1 MSKRLI
7 SFVLALS
14 LLFSTAAPA
23 MAQALP
29 VASTVVNSEAVVPDS
44 SSSEPSV
51 SETTPPASS
60 DSTGSSSTLP
70 EEDGSSSSQPVVP
83 DSSSDAAA
91 NSDKLPDASSSQ
103 PADADANSEPPQ
115 KVGGG
120 DGPQQTMEEAIAAA
134 QAAGTVGTDVREAV
148 ERTPFRANSQ
158 IGGGDANFAGTF
170 PTTAMKNVVI
180 FLRFADQAE
189 YLSAGTAGQVELV
202 YNSMGNTPTSLKD
215 YIQKVSYGAL
225 TVDSGFF
232 PSAMATVQVAHNEG
246 YYRPYNATANPE
258 GYQTQNDAAVR
269 EMQLLKEVMDQVGPQ
284 ISNIYGSDADVHGAA
299 NGGADGFLD
308 AVTFVCLPTN
318 TANISWNDLLW
329 PHQWQYNSNIGG
341 GTTGAGNLGLRAF
354 NLIWATSILSPA
366 NYSSSVISHEFLHVM
381 GMPDLYRYSYN
392 GNPVYNY
399 DIMASTTSRQQ
410 QALLQYNIR
419 NYLGFGSNLTQITR
433 TTNNVSLSVAQYQT
447 DAEQTAVIV
456 KSPTKNDEY
465 FVIEMRRS
473 AGIDT
478 NLNDCDGLLV
488 YRINENIASGNRN
501 GPQDAIFV
509 LRPGETALNA
519 GAGRYNLADLQLGAG
534 HRNSLGKTGAVAGF
548 DNDTLYYSD
557 GSNSGIVISNLRP
570 SADGNSMT
578 FDVSVPSD
586 GVLDGWVQQDGETYY
601 YQNGAL
607 SKGLVQI
614 EANTYI
620 FDEATGK
627 LLKGWISWQG
637 YDYYADENGVV
648 QKNQV
653 LNVKGPDG
661 ELHNFLVDE
670 QGRLK
675 GSFNGAPR
683 GGFVTIKDKTYFAS
697 NWKGYLLTGWFNP
710 DGYDYYADETG
721 VVQKNGVIN
730 VKGPDGTLHNFLMD
744 EQGRLRGS
752 FNGAE
757 HGGFVEVGGKTYFAS
772 NWKGYLLTGW
782 INPNG
787 YDYYALPSG
796 EIVKD
801 KVLQVEGKSCA
812 FDATGIF
819 LGNPVANQILHSDKL
834 NTDYYFDGTLTMV
847 KDQVVT
853 IGHLKH
859 YFKPDGT
866 MLGSFNGADRGGFIT
881 IGGNTYFGSNW
892 KGCLLTGWF
901 NPNGSDYYADANGIV
916 QKNTVVNAKGP
927 DGELH
932 NYLFDADGRLKGS
945 FNGEDRGGFFE
956 IDGKTYFSSNWK
968 GHLLTGWFNPNGYD
982 YYADENGVVQKDKVI
997 NVKGPDGVFHN
1008 FLMDAQGRLKGSF
1021 NGADRGGFVEL
1032 GGKTYFASNWK
1043 GYLLTGWF
1051 NPNGYDYYADETGAV
1066 QKNGVIKVKGPDGVL
1081 NNFLF
1086 DEQGRLKGS
1095 FNGADHGGFVEIGG
1109 QTYFASNWKGYLLT
1123 GWFNPN
1129 GYDYYANDAGVI
1141 QKNGVINVKGPDG
1154 VMNNFLVDE
1163 QGRLK
1168 GSFSG
1173 ADHGGFVEIG
1183 GKMYFASN
1191 WKGYLL
1197 TGWFSP
1203 NGYDY
1208 YAQPNGEVVK
1218 DQVLAIEGKQCAF
1231 NEKGIFLGNPVA
1243 KKILHSD
1250 KLNTDYYFDE
1260 TLTMAKDKVVTI
1272 DEHKYYFKPDG
1283 TMLGSFNGAE
1293 RGGFITIGGKTYFG
1307 SNWKGY
1313 LLTGWFSPNGYQY
1326 YANTEGEVLKNGWYM
1341 VDGQNCYFYADGRYV
1356 APPTINS
1363 VSYTVAGN
1371 TATVTLSATASSLT
1385 SIATYSWDGGKT
1397 WVAANQKSYP
1407 VNTTIPAGTLQV
1419 KDAIGN
1425 VTTYGSAITLRN
1437 NGPFTGIDVSSY
1449 QGVIDWAKVK
1459 ASGVDFAI
1467 IRALTWSKTAG
1478 YYVIDPYFEYNV
1490 RNAKANGIKVGA
1502 YLYSYAFSIGEI
1514 VEEVNFFHNSAQMQ
1528 SLRASG
1534 IKFDYPVYID
1544 YEWDKILANTDYNT
1558 RTQIVRTGMIRLEQ
1572 LGYHPG
1578 FYTYHNWAVNQFDA
1592 RTLFNEGY
1600 DFWYARYL
1608 PNPDIYA
1615 GTKPLLGYSAQMWQ
1629 YTSTARVDGIEG
1641 NVDMNICYVDYSKL
1655 INGGNTG
1662 GETVKPTLSVYDLN
1676 SKQMVTGQI
1685 ADILAQIVQNEVAGF
1700 NNAEVYKAQAI
1711 AAYSWILYEQEHG
1724 NAIPAVG
1731 LKEASANVKN
1741 AVNQVAGKRVIYNGT
1756 TAYTPYGAASAAY
1769 TNNASTMWGMALPY
1783 LINVESPETN
1793 YRNQTRQIAIAQ
1805 MTANVTKIV
1814 SSAVANATPHD
1825 QWLTGAVYDQYGY
1838 LQSIKVCG
1846 TQITGSKFYDA
1857 FYPILSPNCIIIY
1870 NQASDTWTSTT
1881 NGFGHCIGMSQHGAN
1896 VYATRGYNYAQ
1907 ILAHYYPGTTLA

>member
-269 EMQLLKEVMDQVGPQ
+269 EMQLLKEVMDQVGSQ

-519 GAGRYNLADLQLGAG
+519 GAGQYNLADLQLGAG
-534 HRNSLGKTGAVAGF
+534 HRNSLGKTGAVASF

-557 GSNSGIVISNLRP
+557 GSNSDIVISNLRP

-601 YQNGAL
+601 YQNGA
-607 SKGLVQI
+607 V
-614 EANTYI
+614 
-620 FDEATGK
+620 
-627 LLKGWISWQG
+627 
-637 YDYYADENGVV
+637 
-648 QKNQV
+648 
-653 LNVKGPDG
+653 
-661 ELHNFLVDE
+661 
-670 QGRLK
+670 
-675 GSFNGAPR
+675 
-683 GGFVTIKDKTYFAS
+683 
-697 NWKGYLLTGWFNP
+697 LTGVQYI
-710 DGYDYYADETG
+710 DG
-721 VVQKNGVIN
+721 KI
-730 VKGPDGTLHNFLMD
+730 
-744 EQGRLRGS
+744 
-752 FNGAE
+752 
-757 HGGFVEVGGKTYFAS
+757 
-772 NWKGYLLTGW
+772 
-782 INPNG
+782 
-787 YDYYALPSG
+787 
-796 EIVKD
+796 
-801 KVLQVEGKSCA
+801 
-812 FDATGIF
+812 
-819 LGNPVANQILHSDKL
+819 
-834 NTDYYFDGTLTMV
+834 YYFDTQGR
-847 KDQVVT
+847 QQYYFQNVT
-853 IGHLKH
+853 VDGVLGYRYFSTHGGAMMAGRWITPEEGPYTGHT
-859 YFKPDGT
+859 YY
-866 MLGSFNGADRGGFIT
+866 LGSNGVRYEG
-881 IGGNTYFGSNW
+881 
-892 KGCLLTGWF
+892 
-901 NPNGSDYYADANGIV
+901 V
-916 QKNTVVNAKGP
+916 
-927 DGELH
+927 
-932 NYLFDADGRLKGS
+932 R
-945 FNGEDRGGFFE
+945 E
-956 IDGKTYFSSNWK
+956 IDGKTYSFDNEGRQQFYFQNVTIDGKEGHRYFSARGGAMLVNCWIAPEEGPYRGNTYYLGENGIRYQGPQKISGKTYCFDSEGRQQYYFQNVIIDGVPGYRYFSTYGGAMITNRWITPAEGPYKDATYYLGANGVRYENIREIDGKIYCFDNEGRQQYYFQNVTIQDVTGYRYFSSRGGAMLSNRWITPEEGPYK
-968 GHLLTGWFNPNGYD
+968 GNT
-982 YYADENGVVQKDKVI
+982 YYLGENGVRYQGPSKINENIYCFDNEGCQQYYFQNVTIEGVTGYRYFSSRGGAMLSNRWITPEEGPYKGNTYYLGINGVRYENGRFDINNELHQFNAQGIYEYQVKFNDFSQDAYGNRIYCDQNGNRVTGVQKIKG
-997 NVKGPDGVFHN
+997 NV
-1008 FLMDAQGRLKGSF
+1008 
-1021 NGADRGGFVEL
+1021 
-1032 GGKTYFASNWK
+1032 
-1043 GYLLTGWF
+1043 
-1051 NPNGYDYYADETGAV
+1051 
-1066 QKNGVIKVKGPDGVL
+1066 
-1081 NNFLF
+1081 
-1086 DEQGRLKGS
+1086 
-1095 FNGADHGGFVEIGG
+1095 
-1109 QTYFASNWKGYLLT
+1109 
-1123 GWFNPN
+1123 
-1129 GYDYYANDAGVI
+1129 
-1141 QKNGVINVKGPDG
+1141 
-1154 VMNNFLVDE
+1154 
-1163 QGRLK
+1163 
-1168 GSFSG
+1168 
-1173 ADHGGFVEIG
+1173 
-1183 GKMYFASN
+1183 
-1191 WKGYLL
+1191 
-1197 TGWFSP
+1197 
-1203 NGYDY
+1203 
-1208 YAQPNGEVVK
+1208 
-1218 DQVLAIEGKQCAF
+1218 
-1231 NEKGIFLGNPVA
+1231 
-1243 KKILHSD
+1243 
-1250 KLNTDYYFDE
+1250 YYFD
-1260 TLTMAKDKVVTI
+1260 TQGRQQ
-1272 DEHKYYFKPDG
+1272 YYFQNVTVDG
-1283 TMLGSFNGAE
+1283 TTGYRYFSSHGGAMLSNRWISPGEGPYVGGTYYLGTDGIRYENG
-1293 RGGFITIGGKTYFG
+1293 FF
-1307 SNWKGY
+1307 
-1313 LLTGWFSPNGYQY
+1313 
-1326 YANTEGEVLKNGWYM
+1326 V
-1341 VDGQNCYFYADGRYV
+1341 VDGMNCYFYGDGRYV

-1425 VTTYGSAITLRN
+1425 VTTYGSEITLRN
-1437 NGPFTGIDVSSY
+1437 NGPFIGIDVSSY

-1825 QWLTGAVYDQYGY
+1825 QWLTGAVYNQYGY

>member
-180 FLRFADQAE
+180 FLRFADQPE
-189 YLSAGTAGQVELV
+189 YLSAGTVGQVELV

-258 GYQTQNDAAVR
+258 GYQTSNDAAVR

-456 KSPTKNDEY
+456 KNPTKNDEY

-519 GAGRYNLADLQLGAG
+519 GAGQYNLADLQLGAG

-601 YQNGAL
+601 YRNGAVL
-607 SKGLVQI
+607 TGVQYIDGKIYYFDAQGHQQYYFQNVTVDGVLGYRYFSTHGGAMMAGRWITPEEGPYTGHTYYLGSNGVRYENGKHVVDGGLY
-614 EANTYI
+614 E
-620 FDEATGK
+620 FDAEGK
-627 LLKGWISWQG
+627 LINKLQSNTFITDAEGNR
-637 YDYYADENGVV
+637 YY
-648 QKNQV
+648 
-653 LNVKGPDG
+653 LNELG
-661 ELHNFLVDE
+661 E
-670 QGRLK
+670 K
-675 GSFNGAPR
+675 
-683 GGFVTIKDKTYFAS
+683 
-697 NWKGYLLTGWFNP
+697 
-710 DGYDYYADETG
+710 
-721 VVQKNGVIN
+721 
-730 VKGPDGTLHNFLMD
+730 
-744 EQGRLRGS
+744 
-752 FNGAE
+752 
-757 HGGFVEVGGKTYFAS
+757 
-772 NWKGYLLTGW
+772 
-782 INPNG
+782 
-787 YDYYALPSG
+787 
-796 EIVKD
+796 
-801 KVLQVEGKSCA
+801 
-812 FDATGIF
+812 ATGIQDIN
-819 LGNPVANQILHSDKL
+819 GKI
-834 NTDYYFDGTLTMV
+834 YYF
-847 KDQVVT
+847 
-853 IGHLKH
+853 
-859 YFKPDGT
+859 
-866 MLGSFNGADRGGFIT
+866 
-881 IGGNTYFGSNW
+881 
-892 KGCLLTGWF
+892 
-901 NPNGSDYYADANGIV
+901 
-916 QKNTVVNAKGP
+916 
-927 DGELH
+927 
-932 NYLFDADGRLKGS
+932 
-945 FNGEDRGGFFE
+945 
-956 IDGKTYFSSNWK
+956 
-968 GHLLTGWFNPNGYD
+968 
-982 YYADENGVVQKDKVI
+982 
-997 NVKGPDGVFHN
+997 
-1008 FLMDAQGRLKGSF
+1008 DAQGRQQY
-1021 NGADRGGFVEL
+1021 
-1032 GGKTYFASNWK
+1032 YFQNV
-1043 GYLLTGWF
+1043 T
-1051 NPNGYDYYADETGAV
+1051 V
-1066 QKNGVIKVKGPDGVL
+1066 DGVL
-1081 NNFLF
+1081 GYRYF
-1086 DEQGRLKGS
+1086 S
-1095 FNGADHGGFVEIGG
+1095 THGGAMMAGRWITPEEGPYTG
-1109 QTYFASNWKGYLLT
+1109 YTYYL
-1123 GWFNPN
+1123 GS
-1129 GYDYYANDAGVI
+1129 
-1141 QKNGVINVKGPDG
+1141 NGVRYEG
-1154 VMNNFLVDE
+1154 VCE
-1163 QGRLK
+1163 
-1168 GSFSG
+1168 
-1173 ADHGGFVEIG
+1173 
-1183 GKMYFASN
+1183 
-1191 WKGYLL
+1191 
-1197 TGWFSP
+1197 
-1203 NGYDY
+1203 
-1208 YAQPNGEVVK
+1208 
-1218 DQVLAIEGKQCAF
+1218 
-1231 NEKGIFLGNPVA
+1231 
-1243 KKILHSD
+1243 
-1250 KLNTDYYFDE
+1250 
-1260 TLTMAKDKVVTI
+1260 
-1272 DEHKYYFKPDG
+1272 
-1283 TMLGSFNGAE
+1283 
-1293 RGGFITIGGKTYFG
+1293 IGGKTYSFDNEG
-1307 SNWKGY
+1307 RQQFYFQNVTIDGKEGHRYFSAHGGAMLVNCWIAPEEGPYRGNTYY
-1313 LLTGWFSPNGYQY
+1313 LGENGIRYQGPQKISGKTYCFDSEGRQQY
-1326 YANTEGEVLKNGWYM
+1326 YFQNVIVDGVPGYRYFSTYGGAMITNRWITPEEGPYKDATYYLGANGVRYENIREIDGKIYCFDNEGRQQYYFQNVTIQGVTGYRYFSSRGGAMLSNRWITPEEGPYKANTYYLGENGVRYQGPSKINENIYCFDNEGCQQYYFQNVTIEGVTGYRYFSSRGGAMLSNRWITPEEGPYKGNTYYLGINGVRYENGRFDINNELHQFNAQGIYEYQVKFNDFSQDAYGNRIYCDQNGNRVTGVQKIKGNVYYFDTQGRQQYYFQNVT
-1341 VDGQNCYFYADGRYV
+1341 VDGTTGYRYFSSHGGAMLSNRWISPGEGPYVGGTYYLGTDGIRYENGFFVVDGMNCYFYGDGRYV

-1425 VTTYGSAITLRN
+1425 VTTYGSEITLRN

-1544 YEWDKILANTDYNT
+1544 YEWDKILANTNYNT

-1572 LGYHPG
+1572 LGYRPG

-1615 GTKPLLGYSAQMWQ
+1615 GTQPLLGYSAQMWQ

-1676 SKQMVTGQI
+1676 SKKMVTGQI